1 MVTPY
6 FTQHSPP
13 AFVAMLPP
21 MLQNVKDAGSGG
33 YQRSCSPA
41 ASLTSTLNAP
51 GCVTAVRVTG
61 SIVMSRMRSSER
73 TIPPSM
79 AVEPPDRLVPAPRGT
94 TVRRRGVAD
103 DGLDVLVDVART
115 TAAGVPAFGSSARS
129 RR

>member
-1 MVTPY
+1 
-6 FTQHSPP
+6 
-13 AFVAMLPP
+13 MLPP
-21 MLQNVKDAGSGG
+21 IEQNVKEAGSGG

-41 ASLTSTLNAP
+41 ASLTSTLKAP

-73 TIPPSM
+73 TIPPSI

-94 TVRRRGVAD
+94 TGVPVDAAKRTTAWTSS
-103 DGLDVLVDVART
+103 VDVART